1 MGGWCVAASV
11 RGLIVTKHRFGSHLF
26 LKAKGF
32 GSSRIVRRS
41 VLTSNARVIA
51 MTVGHVRL
59 SGGRSGVLMRV
70 RRPNV
75 RLLPGA
81 SNIHGTRR
89 TIFTTRV
96 THRTFNAG

>member
-1 MGGWCVAASV
+1 M
-11 RGLIVTKHRFGSHLF
+11 TKGRFGSHLF
-26 LKAKGF
+26 LKANGF
-32 GSSRIVRRS
+32 GSGAMVRRT
-41 VLTSNARVIA
+41 VLTSKYRVMA

-59 SGGRSGVLMRV
+59 SSGRSSVLGRV
-70 RRPNV
+70 VRPRV

-81 SNIHGTRR
+81 SNIHATRR